1 MSQKSSAGPAADHSP
16 AQHGTGRSDRE
27 LASLLM
33 RRQAALSIRSAAV
46 FLVVILGVPLVNHF
60 ARDLGQTPVLGFPAS
75 WFLLGLLFY
84 PITWLLSTYFVKAS
98 EAREAEDAAFI
109 RAERPVSQG
118 EQGPGGKRGRQ

>member
-1 MSQKSSAGPAADHSP
+1 MSQKSSAGPAADAAV
-16 AQHGTGRSDRE
+16 AQPGAGRSDRE

-46 FLVVILGVPLVNHF
+46 FLIVILGVPLVNHF

-84 PITWLLSTYFVKAS
+84 PITWALSTYFVKAS

-109 RAERPVSQG
+109 RSERPDSEKNNG
-118 EQGPGGKRGRQ
+118 SDGKRGRK